1 MSAGARPVGDLWL
14 EVVPG
19 GGCLVHVPALP
30 GLSYRAADDAAALA
44 EASARVAELLGW
56 LRERGAADL
65 TPAVVAAT
73 TAAGATTAAAAAAPA
88 SAGWRFRVAERLA
101 GAPVWASGNPAVL
114 FAGDRAALDDAAVG
128 AHLRVARLALEEA
141 RDLVAPLSAAQL
153 AWQPGPARRS
163 LAQTLEH
170 LGNVAWWYASRL
182 DDGWPEPVEPA
193 DEHPGERP
201 LRLLEVAG
209 AFLMGVPAVRRTEIH
224 VPRRYPTR
232 DPDEAWTHAKACRRL
247 AEHALEHLPGVR
259 RDAAAARAYGGA
271 AAGDG

>member
-44 EASARVAELLGW
+44 EAPARAAEHLDW

-65 TPAVVAAT
+65 TPAAVAVAA
-73 TAAGATTAAAAAAPA
+73 AG

-182 DDGWPEPVEPA
+182 GDGWPEPVEPA
-193 DEHPGERP
+193 DERPGERP

-209 AFLMGVPAVRRTEIH
+209 AFLMGVPAARRTEIH

-247 AEHALEHLPGVR
+247 AEHALEHLPGMR

-271 AAGDG
+271 SAGDG